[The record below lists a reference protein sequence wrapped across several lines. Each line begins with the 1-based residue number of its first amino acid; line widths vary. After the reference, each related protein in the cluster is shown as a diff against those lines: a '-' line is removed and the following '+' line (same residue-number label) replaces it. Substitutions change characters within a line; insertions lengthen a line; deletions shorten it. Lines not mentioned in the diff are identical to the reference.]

1 MRAGSAIALTARHR
15 AVPVSRR
22 RFELPA
28 TRTLVAFEAA
38 ARLGS
43 ITRAA
48 EELATSHSA
57 VSRHIRA
64 LEKSFGVV
72 LFERRGRGVA
82 LTTSGEAYFRA
93 VQTGLDA
100 LRDGGRVLR
109 NDRTGLAIGGTIEIT
124 ALLLH
129 PVFPKL
135 QSALGDEV
143 AVRIVVYDY
152 DVLPHL
158 ISLGLDIVFE
168 AKNGPHPDPQAV
180 PVLDEALVPVASRA
194 FAKRFATQL
203 AGHPRTWRGVPR
215 LDIGRPA
222 PGWATW
228 DTWFAAHGYAAP
240 PAPVQ
245 TYENYFNLLSAA
257 VTGDGLAI
265 GWNGFMSEHFGRLV
279 AVRDEWLKTDLK
291 MYAVAT
297 ADGRAK
303 SVVPACLNELAQ
315 LIGGLCRR
323 SPVTARPEPSPS
335 DLEPPLPASP

>member
-1 MRAGSAIALTARHR
+1 M
-15 AVPVSRR
+15 SRR

-28 TRTLVAFEAA
+28 TKTLVAFEAA

-43 ITRAA
+43 ISRAA
-48 EELATSHSA
+48 EELATSHTA
-57 VSRHIRA
+57 VSRHIRR
-64 LEKSFGVV
+64 LEGSFDVA

-82 LTTSGEAYFRA
+82 LTTSGEAYYRA
-93 VQTGLDA
+93 VRTGLEA
-100 LRDGGRVLR
+100 LREGGRGLR

-135 QSALGDEV
+135 KSALGDEV
-143 AVRIVVYDY
+143 AARIVVYDY
-152 DVLPHL
+152 DVLPVL
-158 ISLGLDIVFE
+158 VASGLDIVFE
-168 AKNGPHPDPQAV
+168 AKHGPHPDPQSV

-194 FAKRFATQL
+194 FAKRFDAVLT
-203 AGHPRTWRGVPR
+203 GHPRTWRGVPR

-222 PGWATW
+222 PDWATW
-228 DTWFAAHGYAAP
+228 ETWFAAHGCAAP
-240 PAPVQ
+240 LAPVQ

-257 VTGDGLAI
+257 VNGDGLAI
-265 GWNGFMSEHFGRLV
+265 GWNGFMSQHFGRLV
-279 AVRDEWLKTDLK
+279 AIRDEWLKTKLT

-323 SPVTARPEPSPS
+323 SPVTARPKSSPS

>member
-1 MRAGSAIALTARHR
+1 MTG
-15 AVPVSRR
+15 RR
-22 RFELPA
+22 PELPA

-48 EELATSHSA
+48 EELGTSHSA
-57 VSRHIRA
+57 VSRHIRG
-64 LEKSFGVV
+64 LENAFDVV

-82 LTTSGEAYFRA
+82 LTTSGENYFRA
-93 VQTGLDA
+93 VQTGLDV
-100 LRDGGRVLR
+100 LRDAGRRLH
-109 NDRTGLAIGGTIEIT
+109 NGRTGLTIGGTLEIT

-143 AVRIVVYDY
+143 AARIVVYDY
-152 DVLPHL
+152 DLLPLL
-158 ISLGLDIVFE
+158 ISSGLDIVFD
-168 AKNGPHPDPQAV
+168 AVKGPHPDPQAV
-180 PVLDEALVPVASRA
+180 SVLDEALVPVASRT

-203 AGHPRTWRGVPR
+203 AKHPRTWRGVPR

-228 DTWFAAHGYAAP
+228 ETWFAAHGCTAP

-245 TYENYFNLLSAA
+245 TYENHFNLLSAA
-257 VTGDGLAI
+257 VSGDGLAI

-297 ADGRAK
+297 ADGRTK
-303 SVVPACLNELAQ
+303 SVVGACLTELAQ
-315 LIGGLCRR
+315 LIGGLCRA
-323 SPVTARPEPSPS
+323 SPVTAQPEPSSSRLQPPS
-335 DLEPPLPASP
+335 S